1 MRCVWD
7 VQLQILHIMTA
18 TLFMHKQPYC
28 RSTALQRK
36 WIRSVEPHGRRAV
49 LQ

>member
-18 TLFMHKQPYC
+18 TLIHAQ
-28 RSTALQRK
+28 TTLLQEQRLATQVDK
-36 WIRSVEPHGRRAV
+36 EY
-49 LQ
+49 